1 MVKWLIASDGG
12 DIGIVSGI
20 YGKPKSIARALKR
33 RVDDA
38 VIVEPT
44 FYRSKLTRGLHLKFA
59 SSLAVGN
66 VADRQDNTLASW
78 D

>member
-44 FYRSKLTRGLHLKFA
+44 FYRSKLTRGA
-59 SSLAVGN
+59 YI
-66 VADRQDNTLASW
+66 
-78 D
+78 